1 MALRTRFWMKK
12 NEVEKE
18 KYNLAFSGH
27 SDSVWETFRQCMG
40 DRGKSLKEKNI
51 MRQCKSKSVPLKL

>member
-27 SDSVWETFRQCMG
+27 SDSVWETEG
-40 DRGKSLKEKNI
+40 SH
-51 MRQCKSKSVPLKL
+51 